1 MLRRWMVLALCLA
14 SVSGCLRDPS
24 GAPGDPDA
32 GPPADGSDYP
42 PPRTDLVPAVG
53 GPASLD
59 IATWNIENFPHSAD
73 AVRLIADL
81 VASMDLDVVA
91 VQEVADVD
99 AWNELVARLPDHD
112 GLLSEHYYGDGTYQ
126 KVGFLYRRDL
136 VTLEAGLLLFDRQ
149 GYEFPRPP
157 LQALATIDDGVHPP
171 LDLVIITAHLK
182 AGFTSEDRQR
192 RTQAMQLLES
202 YVRDSVVDGGLD
214 SDVLVLGDFNEI
226 LTTTEGRA
234 VFDPWLSRPDRY
246 HLHTDSLAA
255 GGAFTYVPTNVL
267 LDHVISTASLADEIA
282 GGQDLIPP
290 LSDEV
295 TDYLGEVSDHQP
307 MVVRMPIF
315 E

>member
-1 MLRRWMVLALCLA
+1 MLRCWIVLAACLA
-14 SVSGCLRDPS
+14 SAGGCVRDQP
-24 GAPGDPDA
+24 GGPGDPDG
-32 GPPADGSDYP
+32 GPPADAPDYP

-53 GPASLD
+53 GPTTLD
-59 IATWNIENFPHSAD
+59 IATWNIENFPHSPD
-73 AVRLIADL
+73 ATRLIADL
-81 VASMDLDVVA
+81 IASMDIDLVA

-112 GLLSEHYYGDGTYQ
+112 GLLSEHHYGDGTYQ

-136 VTLEAGLLLFDRQ
+136 ISLEAGLLLFDRQ

-157 LQALATIDDGVHPP
+157 LQAIATVDDGVHPT

-182 AGFTSEDRQR
+182 AGFTADDRQR
-192 RTQAMQLLES
+192 RAEAMVLLES
-202 YVRDSVVDGGLD
+202 HVRDTVVDGGLD
-214 SDVLVLGDFNEI
+214 SDVLVLGDFNEV
-226 LTTTEGRA
+226 LTSTEGRA

-246 HLHTDSLAA
+246 HLHTDELAA
-255 GGAFTYVPTNVL
+255 AGAYTYVPSSAL
-267 LDHVISTASLADEIA
+267 LDHVISTAALADEIA
-282 GGQDLIPP
+282 GGEDVIPP

-295 TDYLGEVSDHQP
+295 SDYLGEVSDHQP